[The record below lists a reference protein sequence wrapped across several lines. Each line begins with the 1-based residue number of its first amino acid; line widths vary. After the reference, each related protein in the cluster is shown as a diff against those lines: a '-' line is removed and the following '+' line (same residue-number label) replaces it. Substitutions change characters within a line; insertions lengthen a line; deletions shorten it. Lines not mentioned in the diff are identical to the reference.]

1 MALPAGQAAAM
12 KTIMCYGDSN
22 TWGCIPLTGQQP
34 PRRYGPAQR
43 WPGVL
48 RRELGDGHW
57 IVEEGLNGRTTVWD
71 DPLEPFRSGKEL
83 LAPCLMTHE
92 PIDLV
97 IVMLGTNDL
106 KRRFGVGARHR
117 GGRRTTARHCSRQ
130 HLRSRG
136 IASAGT
142 PRLSTPARP
151 PRPVRGGVRRRG
163 RAVPRPRATLCGGR
177 GRALLPVDRCRRP
190 RQVERRRHPPRRPEP
205 GAARRRRRTARPPAA
220 RMIGDRQPHL
230 RFCVVAATVI
240 AVARRWSL

>member
-34 PRRYGPAQR
+34 PWRYGPAQR

-83 LAPCLMTHE
+83 LAPCLLTHQ

-106 KRRFGVGARHR
+106 KGRFGLSARHR
-117 GGRRTTARHCSRQ
+117 GGCWSTARQCSRQ
-130 HLRSRG
+130 RLRPG
-136 IASAGT
+136 GVASAGT
-142 PRLSTPARP
+142 PPLSTPDRP
-151 PRPVRGGVRRRG
+151 PRPVRRGFRRRR
-163 RAVPRPRATLCGGR
+163 RAVPRPPATLCGGR
-177 GRALLPVDRCRRP
+177 GRSLLPVDRYRRP
-190 RQVERRRHPPRRPEP
+190 RQVERHRRRPSRRPESR
-205 GAARRRRRTARPPAA
+205 AARRRRRSTGSPAA
-220 RMIGDRQPHL
+220 RMIGGTQ
-230 RFCVVAATVI
+230 AGWGA
-240 AVARRWSL
+240 